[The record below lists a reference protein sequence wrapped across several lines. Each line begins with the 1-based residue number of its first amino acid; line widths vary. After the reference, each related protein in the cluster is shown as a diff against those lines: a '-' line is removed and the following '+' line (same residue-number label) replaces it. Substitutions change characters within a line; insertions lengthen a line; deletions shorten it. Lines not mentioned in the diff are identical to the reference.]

1 MANLKENKTKV
12 LAYFGVSTYRELP
25 HTFFHPRFIKRVER
39 ATQIKLVSK
48 DLRKASFWSFMATAL
63 LYYQP
68 YLNELP
74 TIERAEKLNSL
85 KSSLKNYRR
94 NIEETESSILD
105 LEIDLAEIS
114 ASEPVYAKPF
124 YLSIL
129 QENGG
134 GGDNTNCCQRVTFEL
149 APTQDETVKGH
160 CKDFRVLVTSY
171 MSKDSGVNFTKCS
184 WDTMPLN
191 HAEPVVR
198 GLFKQSTFYR
208 TTRWEVEHIQDHHY
222 GIMIETEYRELIRPY
237 HLHCKYNYFVNQY
250 RYGQSELPQIDTG
263 MIADPE
269 VCYG

>member
-1 MANLKENKTKV
+1 MTNLKE
-12 LAYFGVSTYRELP
+12 
-25 HTFFHPRFIKRVER
+25 
-39 ATQIKLVSK
+39 
-48 DLRKASFWSFMATAL
+48 
-63 LYYQP
+63 
-68 YLNELP
+68 
-74 TIERAEKLNSL
+74 TIERSDKIDSL
-85 KSSLKNYRR
+85 KSLLIAYCDDFKEMEEYYRSLVSLLDGPKCNPAALLLLSSYRKQLR
-94 NIEETESSILD
+94 CMQRRIAETRSSILE
-105 LEIDLAEIS
+105 LEIKLAEIS

-129 QENGG
+129 KENGG
-134 GGDNTNCCQRVTFEL
+134 EGDNTNRCLRVTFEL

-160 CKDFRVLVTSY
+160 CKDFRVLSTSY
-171 MSKDSGVNFTKCS
+171 LSKDSGVNFTKCG

-191 HAEPVVR
+191 FAEEVVR
-198 GLFKQSTFYR
+198 GLFNQDTFYR

-237 HLHCKYNYFVNQY
+237 HLHCKYNYFVNRY